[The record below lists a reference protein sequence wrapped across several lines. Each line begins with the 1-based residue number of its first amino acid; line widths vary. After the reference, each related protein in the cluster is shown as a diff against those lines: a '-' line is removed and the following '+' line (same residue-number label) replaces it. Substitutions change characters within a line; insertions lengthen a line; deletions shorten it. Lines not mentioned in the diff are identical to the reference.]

1 MASYAAVETALARMH
16 GADAEAQKGAFRGR
30 IKHLQRLG
38 LPLGEKPGKGKRIDY
53 TDEQIWQFALA
64 LELSQFGL
72 DPSVIVKLISLY
84 WNEFFSDRL
93 SKQSVARHHEGTV
106 LTIPVAL
113 MSAGWLSPSDSMDG
127 LISIAWRDRNYTIG
141 TLVDAKKPRVIL
153 IDTWRMLREV
163 QRHLKDIEEQ

>member
-1 MASYAAVETALARMH
+1 MASYAVVEAALARMH

-53 TDEQIWQFALA
+53 TDQQIWQFALA

-72 DPSVIVKLISLY
+72 DPNVIVKLISGT
-84 WNEFFSDRL
+84 WDNFFSDHL
-93 SKQSVARHHEGTV
+93 KKQVGARHHEGSV
-106 LTIPVAL
+106 LTIPVSL
-113 MSAGWLSPSDSMDG
+113 MSAGWLSPGASMDG
-127 LISIAWRDRNYTIG
+127 LISITWRDRNYTIG
-141 TLVDAKKPRVIL
+141 TLVDAKRPRVIV

-163 QRHLKDIEEQ
+163 QRHIQDIEGH

>member
-53 TDEQIWQFALA
+53 TDQQIWQFALG
-64 LELSQFGL
+64 LELSQFGI
-72 DPSVIVKLISLY
+72 DPSVIAKLIIY
-84 WNEFFSDRL
+84 FWDDFFFDRL
-93 SKQSVARHHEGTV
+93 CKQSVARSHEGAV
-106 LTIPVAL
+106 LTIPVSL
-113 MSAGWLSPSDSMDG
+113 MSASWMPPSESMDG
-127 LISIAWRDRNYTIG
+127 LIAITWVDRNYTIG
-141 TLVDAKKPRVIL
+141 TLVGPKRPRVIV
-153 IDTWRMLREV
+153 IDTWRMLRDV